1 MATYRRTRQAGHT
14 DMVHHPN
21 HYQSSSGLEVKD
33 VIKAFTED
41 LSGYEAVCTG
51 HIIRYICRWSKK
63 NGLEDVKKAR
73 EYCDYLIAELEKE
86 KETDDHENI

>member
-1 MATYRRTRQAGHT
+1 MATYRRNQANNAA

-33 VIKAFTED
+33 VIKAFTEH
-41 LSGYEAVCTG
+41 LTGYEAICTG
-51 HIIRYICRWSKK
+51 HIIRYILRWKKK

-73 EYCDYLIAELEKE
+73 EYCNYLIAELEQNE
-86 KETDDHENI
+86 KESINHD